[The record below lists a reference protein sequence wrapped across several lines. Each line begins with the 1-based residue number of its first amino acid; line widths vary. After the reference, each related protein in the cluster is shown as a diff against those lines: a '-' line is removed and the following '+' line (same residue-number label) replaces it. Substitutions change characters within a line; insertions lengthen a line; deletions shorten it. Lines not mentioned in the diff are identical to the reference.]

1 MVKNEN
7 RWKGAVSMSGNS
19 NYLMMMV
26 ESLSKK
32 IGILEQLIEYTKE
45 QETLLEEEELNMEE
59 FQQLLDKKG
68 ELIEVLNTMDQGFE
82 QVYERI
88 EEEINGKKEKYTTE
102 ILLMQ
107 QRIKVITDLSVKLQE
122 LEYKNKEKIEVYFS
136 KKRNEIKNFRQSKES
151 VNKYYRTMSKTQVVD
166 SAFLDKK
173 N

>member
-122 LEYKNKEKIEVYFS
+122 LEYKNKEKIEVHFS

>member
-1 MVKNEN
+1 MKNEN

>member
-59 FQQLLDKKG
+59 YQQLLDKKG